1 MIHHSLMRSPHR
13 FCMETFKRH
22 ISDFSENGPPAKIGK
37 NGKSLFSYNFVPVMV
52 MMMLMMTYLEK
63 LVKIVW

>member
-22 ISDFSENGPPAKIGK
+22 ISDFSEKDQKDQI
-37 NGKSLFSYNFVPVMV
+37 SYNFVPVTMMV
-52 MMMLMMTYLEK
+52 VMMLMMTYLEK
-63 LVKIVW
+63 LVKIVWYSGMT